1 MERPD
6 RSDPRRGERLLT
18 ALLETADDAVVVAD
32 AEGRILEVNGSAGR
46 LFRRAPEDMVGRKV
60 DILMPARWA
69 REHDGYMR
77 HHLETGER
85 RIIGRGREVEGRRA
99 DGTVFPLHVT
109 VGRAESHGEILFVAI
124 LHDLTARHTAERRA
138 ERAQRLEAVGE
149 LTQGIA
155 HDFNNLLTVV
165 TGNLELLAPRI
176 ETARDRALVEDALDA
191 AALGAD
197 LIARLLAF
205 ARQGDLA
212 PEDIDVPRLI
222 DRTASLL
229 RNSLSEACRLEV
241 RHGPGLWKVHADAAQ
256 LQGALL
262 NLALNARD
270 AMPSGGRLT
279 IETSRAE
286 IDDAYIAEELDA
298 TPGNYVRIS
307 VSDTGEGMAPETQR
321 RAFEPFFTTKPLGRG
336 TGLGL
341 ATVYGY
347 IRQSGG
353 HVTIYSETGRGTTIN
368 LYLPAVPERPTRE
381 HGTPEALPQGRGEV
395 VLLVEDDAAVRRL
408 TQARLAALDYACL
421 DAADGAAA
429 RRHLAERH
437 DIALLFTDLVLPGGV
452 SGGDL
457 ARQVARERPQVRILL
472 TSGHSWPD
480 TAIEG
485 AAFLRK
491 PYRQAALA
499 RCLRSL
505 LDGD

>member
-1 MERPD
+1 VKRFD
-6 RSDPRRGERLLT
+6 RSDPQRGERLLA

-32 AEGRILEVNGSAGR
+32 AEGRILEVNSSAGR
-46 LFRRAPEDMVGRKV
+46 LFGHAPEAMIGRTVDM
-60 DILMPARWA
+60 LMPARWA

-77 HHLETGER
+77 RHLETGER
-85 RIIGRGREVEGRRA
+85 RIIGRGRAVEGLRA
-99 DGTVFPLHVT
+99 DGTEFPVHLT
-109 VGRAESHGEILFVAI
+109 VGRADAHGEVLFVAI
-124 LHDLTARHTAERRA
+124 LHDLTARRAAERRV

-176 ETARDRALVEDALDA
+176 ETERDRELVQDALDA

-212 PEDIDVPRLI
+212 PEDIDVDRLI

-241 RHGPGLWKVHADAAQ
+241 RHGPDLWKVHADPAQ

-270 AMPSGGRLT
+270 AMPAGGRLT

-298 TPGNYVRIS
+298 LPGNYVRIS
-307 VSDTGEGMAPETQR
+307 VSDTGEGMSPETQR
-321 RAFEPFFTTKPLGRG
+321 RAFEPFFTTKSLGRG

-347 IRQSGG
+347 IRQTGG
-353 HVTIYSETGRGTTIN
+353 HVTIYSEMGRGTTIN
-368 LYLPAVPERPTRE
+368 LYLPAVPERPARAP
-381 HGTPEALPQGRGEV
+381 GAAEAPPRGKGEL

-408 TQARLAALDYACL
+408 SRSRLAALGYTCL
-421 DAADGAAA
+421 EAADGAAA
-429 RRHLAERH
+429 RRHLAEH
-437 DIALLFTDLVLPGGV
+437 ADIALLFTDLVLPGDV

-457 ARQVARERPQVRILL
+457 ARQVARERPGVGILL

-480 TAIEG
+480 TAIAG

-505 LDGD
+505 LHGD